1 MENLDHPDFKDLL
14 ENQEL
19 LEERDPR
26 VTVVSSVFRDF
37 QVQLDLPETR
47 DHLDLLEQMAN
58 LELQDLEDLQALMVL
73 WVLLVS
79 WELQDHVVPLEKRAS
94 EVFLENWVHP
104 VLQDLLENPLAMTL
118 QPYLPCSDKEPVRD
132 LIHLR
137 RMSQPECLPQIYPTK
152 NARKW

>member
-58 LELQDLEDLQALMVL
+58 LELQDPEDHQALMVL

-104 VLQDLLENPLAMTL
+104 VLQDLLENPLAMML

-132 LIHLR
+132 PIHLR

>member
-58 LELQDLEDLQALMVL
+58 LELRDLEDLQALMVL

-104 VLQDLLENPLAMTL
+104 VLQDLLENPLATTL

-132 LIHLR
+132 PIHLR

>member
-104 VLQDLLENPLAMTL
+104 VLPDLLENPLAMTL
-118 QPYLPCSDKEPVRD
+118 RPYLPCSDKEPVRD
-132 LIHLR
+132 PIHLR
-137 RMSQPECLPQIYPTK
+137 QMSQPECLPQIYPTK